1 MKALVYH
8 GPGKR
13 SWDLVPDPIVALPT
27 DAVVRIDSATICG
40 TDLHI
45 LKGDVPEVKPGTVLG
60 HEAVGVIEAVGSI
73 PTYRQAFDMVRRGG
87 TLVAYGAAPST
98 ASLDLKPF
106 DIYSKELT
114 IVGSYAGTYET
125 WPEAIALI
133 QGRRFNPEDIVSEV
147 LPLDDVVGAIE
158 TVEQNKDV
166 IKIQIRP

>member
-1 MKALVYH
+1 MGLAHLQLAKLKGAAPVIITEMNQVRLQKAREMGADYAIDA
-8 GPGKR
+8 G
-13 SWDLVPDPIVALPT
+13 AE
-27 DAVVRIDSATICG
+27 DAVAAVKAV
-40 TDLHI
+40 TD
-45 LKGDVPEVKPGTVLG
+45 GRGADY
-60 HEAVGVIEAVGSI
+60 VIEAVGSI

-114 IVGSYAGTYET
+114 IVGSYAGTYAT

-133 QGRRFNPEDIVSEV
+133 QGGRFNPEDIVTEV
-147 LPLDDVVGAIE
+147 VSLDDVVGAIE
-158 TVEQNKDV
+158 TVEKNKDV